1 MNISHAAFYI
11 SNNDNKEQ
19 LIDNLFNGII
29 IKSLSELK
37 GELFSDLT
45 LKKIIA
51 EEIRHEHFGIIQSP
65 KNSFQKYSEGEKKK
79 LLLRWIIDQ
88 EPDYIIVDNIFDHL
102 DVASQE
108 SIAKRLIEL
117 SQTVL
122 VIQIANRKD
131 DILSFIDKIYVD
143 TDGTFTEYDRSV
155 INNPDSTTYFVNAV
169 PQPIQTYSDY
179 DNPLI
184 EFKNVNVSY
193 NGRPIVKDICWRIN
207 TGDFWQLKGPNGSGK
222 STLLSLINGHNSKAY
237 GQDITLFGVKKGSGE
252 SIWEIR
258 KKIGYFSSDMAQQFS
273 RTDSVE
279 RMIIS
284 GFLDS
289 IGLYVKP
296 TDIQRERAQEWMNL
310 LKMGHLKKTYF
321 QKLSFGQQ
329 RLVLLARAMVKHPP
343 LLILDEPTVGLD
355 DENVMLFN
363 QLINKIAEETS
374 TTILFVSHRK
384 EAGLVPRQIYELFPS
399 VTGSAGKQTL

>member
-1 MNISHAAFYI
+1 MALHHAAFYI

-19 LIDNLFNGII
+19 LIDDLFKGRIL
-29 IKSLSELK
+29 KPLSELK
-37 GELFSDLT
+37 GELFSDIT

-79 LLLRWIIDQ
+79 LLLQWIIDQ

-117 SQTVL
+117 SQRVV

-131 DILSFIDKIYVD
+131 DILSFIGKIYVD
-143 TDGTFTEYDRSV
+143 TDGTFTKYDRSV
-155 INNPDSTTYFVNAV
+155 INNPDSTMYFVNAV
-169 PQPIQTYSDY
+169 PQPIQTYSDF

-193 NGRPIVKDICWRIN
+193 DGRPIVKDINWRIN
-207 TGDFWQLKGPNGSGK
+207 QGDFWQLMGPNGSGK

-237 GQDITLFGVKKGSGE
+237 GQDITLFGLKKGSGE

-273 RTDSVE
+273 RMDSVE
-279 RMIIS
+279 HMIIS

-310 LKMGHLKKTYF
+310 LRMGHLKKRYF

-384 EAGLVPRQIYELFPS
+384 EAGLVPIQIYELFPGDE
-399 VTGSAGKQTL
+399 GSIGRSRK

>member
-1 MNISHAAFYI
+1 MELHHTTFYI
-11 SNNDNKEQ
+11 SNKDNKEQ

-51 EEIRHEHFGIIQSP
+51 EEIRHEHFEIIQSP

-79 LLLRWIIDQ
+79 LLLQWIIDH

-193 NGRPIVKDICWRIN
+193 DGRPIVNDINWRIN
-207 TGDFWQLKGPNGSGK
+207 QGDFWQLKGPNGSGK

-252 SIWEIR
+252 SIWDIR

-279 RMIIS
+279 QMVIS

-296 TDIQRERAQEWMNL
+296 TDIQRERAQEWVSL
-310 LKMGHLKKTYF
+310 LRMGHLKKTYF

-363 QLINKIAEETS
+363 QLINKIAEETT

-384 EAGLVPRQIYELFPS
+384 EVGLVPKQIYELIAS
-399 VTGSAGKQTL
+399 EIGSAGRIV